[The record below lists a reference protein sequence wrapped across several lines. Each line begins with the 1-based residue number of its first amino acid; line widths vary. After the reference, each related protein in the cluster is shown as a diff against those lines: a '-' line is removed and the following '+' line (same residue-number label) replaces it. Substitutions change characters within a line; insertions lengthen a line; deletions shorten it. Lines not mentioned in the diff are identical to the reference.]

1 MDRMKAEMEIRDHEI
16 KDLKEE
22 FTNEMVYS
30 LIIANSVLHFHD
42 TQGSKGHARY
52 SYISST

>member
-42 TQGSKGHARY
+42 TQGSKGRATY
-52 SYISST
+52 SYIS

>member
-42 TQGSKGHARY
+42 TQGSKGRATY
-52 SYISST
+52 SYISSA

>member
-30 LIIANSVLHFHD
+30 LIILLRFHD
-42 TQGSKGHARY
+42 TQGSKGHATY
-52 SYISST
+52 SYNSST